1 MNNRIDKRFLLNIL
15 AGWDRFIKRKVRIV
29 ACGGTALTLLN
40 VKASTKDIDLL
51 IPAPNEYK
59 YLVKIIIDLGYERKT
74 GTGWQKDRGF
84 IFDLFVGKT
93 VFTTELLES
102 PLQAGNCIPY
112 TDFSSI
118 QLSILNYYDLIIT
131 KLFRSAPV
139 DVDDCLAL
147 IREKSNEINIEK
159 LKLRF
164 YETSSYDISDE
175 KNRKNF
181 KSFYEALM
189 TERNQNG

>member
-1 MNNRIDKRFLLNIL
+1 MNNRVDKTTLLNIL
-15 AGWDRFIKRKVRIV
+15 ARWDRFIKRKVHII

-51 IPAPNEYK
+51 IPDPNEYK
-59 YLVKIIIDLGYERKT
+59 YLLATLVDLGYKQET
-74 GTGWQKDRGF
+74 GTGWRKDQGF
-84 IFDLFVGKT
+84 VFDLFVSKT
-93 VFTTELLES
+93 IFTTELLES
-102 PLQAGNCIPY
+102 PLQAGNRIPY
-112 TDFSSI
+112 KDFSSI
-118 QLSILNYYDLIIT
+118 RLSILNYYDLIIT

-139 DVDDCLAL
+139 DVDDCLTL
-147 IREKSNEINIEK
+147 IREKSSEINIEK

-189 TERNQNG
+189 AERNQNG